1 MLEIEQ
7 LTADHPRRHGR
18 GRQSVV
24 EDVTLRVAAG
34 EIVGLVGESGCGKT
48 TLARVVTGLH
58 RPRAGLVRFDGAD
71 VHALRGRALRA
82 HRRQVQMVF
91 QDPYLT
97 LSPAQTVRQA
107 LAEPLHIHRV
117 GNGRSRAARVDE
129 LLDLVGLGPAVGG
142 RRPRQLSG
150 GQQQRV
156 AIARALAL
164 GPRLLVCDEPVTAL
178 DVSVQAKI
186 LNLLC
191 DLRDRLGLA
200 CLFIS
205 HDLAVVRQL
214 ANRVAVMRHGRI
226 VEQGPTGQVTGDPR
240 HPYTRA
246 LLAATPAIDL
256 GVTDRSRRHA
266 SGPAGL
272 S

>member
-7 LTADHPRRHGR
+7 VTAGYAHRRNGR
-18 GRQSVV
+18 RGQTNVV
-24 EDVTLRVAAG
+24 EDVSLRVESGA
-34 EIVGLVGESGCGKT
+34 ILGLVGESGCGKT

-58 RPRAGLVRFDGAD
+58 RPESGVVRYTGID
-71 VHALRGRALRA
+71 VHRLRGRALRE
-82 HRRQVQMVF
+82 HRRHVQMVF

-97 LSPAQTVRQA
+97 LSPRQTVRQA
-107 LAEPLHIHRV
+107 LTEPLRIHRI
-117 GNGRSRAARVDE
+117 GDARTRSARVDE
-129 LLDLVGLGPAVGG
+129 LLDLVGLDQQVGA

-186 LNLLC
+186 LNLLL
-191 DLRDRLGLA
+191 DLRQQLGLA

-214 ANRVAVMRHGRI
+214 ADRIAVMRDGRI
-226 VEQGPTGQVTGDPR
+226 VEQGLSEPITSGPR

-246 LLAATPAIDL
+246 LLAATPTI
-256 GVTDRSRRHA
+256 GIPVRHA
-266 SGPAGL
+266 TGSVTPRV
-272 S
+272 

>member
-1 MLEIEQ
+1 MLEIAHV
-7 LTADHPRRHGR
+7 TAGYSRRRDQDHAN
-18 GRQSVV
+18 VV
-24 EDVTLRVAAG
+24 EDVTMRIEPG

-58 RPRAGLVRFDGAD
+58 RPSAGVVRFTGVD
-71 VHALRGRALRA
+71 VHSLRGRALRA
-82 HRRQVQMVF
+82 HRRHVQMVF

-97 LSPAQTVRQA
+97 LSPRQTVRQA
-107 LAEPLHIHRV
+107 LVEPLRIHRI
-117 GNGRSRAARVDE
+117 GDSRSRSARVDE
-129 LLDLVGLGPAVGG
+129 LLDLVGLDRRVGT
-142 RRPRQLSG
+142 RLPRQLSG

-164 GPRLLVCDEPVTAL
+164 RPRLLVCDEPVTAL

-214 ANRVAVMRHGRI
+214 ANRIAVMRDGRI
-226 VEQGPTGQVTGDPR
+226 VEQGPTLEITTDPC
-240 HPYTRA
+240 HPYTRE
-246 LLAATPAIDL
+246 LLAATPTIDTP
-256 GVTDRSRRHA
+256 VRHT
-266 SGPAGL
+266 AG
-272 S
+272 SAARGA

>member
-1 MLEIEQ
+1 MLEIER
-7 LTADHPRRHGR
+7 LTAGYPRRR
-18 GRQSVV
+18 GRV
-24 EDVTLRVAAG
+24 RVAAVDDVTMRVEVG

-48 TLARVVTGLH
+48 TLARVITGLN
-58 RPRAGLVRFDGAD
+58 RPSAGVVRFSGVD
-71 VHALRGRALRA
+71 VHALEGRALRA

-97 LSPAQTVRQA
+97 LSPRQTVCQA
-107 LAEPLHIHRV
+107 IAEPLRIHRI
-117 GNGRSRAARVDE
+117 GDARARSTRVDE
-129 LLDLVGLGPAVGG
+129 LLDLVGLDPQVGE

-191 DLRDRLGLA
+191 DLRDQLGLA

-214 ANRVAVMRHGRI
+214 ANRVAVMRDGRI
-226 VEQGPTGQVTGDPR
+226 VEQGPTTQVATSPR
-240 HPYTRA
+240 HPYTQA
-246 LLAATPAIDL
+246 LLAATPTMDL
-256 GVTDRSRRHA
+256 GVRQAAAPAFRRR
-266 SGPAGL
+266 
-272 S
+272 

>member
-18 GRQSVV
+18 GRLSVV
-24 EDVTLRVAAG
+24 EDVTLQVAAG

-58 RPRAGLVRFDGAD
+58 RPRAGSVRFDGAD
-71 VHALRGRALRA
+71 IHALRGRALRA

-97 LSPAQTVRQA
+97 LSPVQTVRQA
-107 LAEPLHIHRV
+107 LAEPLRIHRI
-117 GNGRSRAARVDE
+117 GDGRSRAARVE
-129 LLDLVGLGPAVGG
+129 EVLDLVGLGPGVGG

-226 VEQGPTGQVTGDPR
+226 VEQGPTGQVTGGPR

-246 LLAATPAIDL
+246 LLAATPTIDL
-256 GVTDRSRRHA
+256 GATDRPRRHA
-266 SGPAGL
+266 SEPAGL